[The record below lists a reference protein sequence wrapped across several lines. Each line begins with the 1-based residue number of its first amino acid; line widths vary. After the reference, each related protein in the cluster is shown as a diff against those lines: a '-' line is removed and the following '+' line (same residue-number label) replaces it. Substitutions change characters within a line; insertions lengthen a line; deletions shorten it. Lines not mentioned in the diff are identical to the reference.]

1 MNAKQTMTEDELAQ
15 IILNKARP
23 LLNEL
28 AGLNEALERR
38 LTRLVGH
45 EVPID
50 HQKLNMELL
59 RTKNEIMGAEI
70 GGKLVAEWM
79 GIGEAVE
86 MLRTPGAVFEQD
98 GAEEKQD
105 TGNVK

>member
-1 MNAKQTMTEDELAQ
+1 MNAKQTITEDELAL
-15 IILNKARP
+15 IILRKARP

-28 AGLNEALERR
+28 TGLNETLDRR
-38 LTRLVGH
+38 LSSLVGH

-50 HQKLNMELL
+50 HQRLNMELL

-86 MLRTPGAVFEQD
+86 MLRAPGAVFEQD
-98 GAEEKQD
+98 TK
-105 TGNVK
+105 